1 MAKVKPGLYKV
12 SELLEAAD
20 FDIQKEAAADYLNG
34 EVDHRKVK
42 VGGLPFDSVD
52 KIVEV
57 PVTANEVVITL
68 DGEEAAKLEVD
79 LSDEEHQEARRY
91 AFETSGDLE
100 DDRK

>member
-1 MAKVKPGLYKV
+1 MASVKPGLYKV

-20 FDIQKEAAADYLNG
+20 FDIKKEAAADYLNG
-34 EVDHRKVK
+34 EVDHRKVQ

-52 KIVEV
+52 KVIEV
-57 PVTANEVVITL
+57 PATANEIVITL
-68 DGEEAAKLEVD
+68 DGAEAAKLEVD
-79 LSDEEHQEARRY
+79 LSDEEHQKAREY